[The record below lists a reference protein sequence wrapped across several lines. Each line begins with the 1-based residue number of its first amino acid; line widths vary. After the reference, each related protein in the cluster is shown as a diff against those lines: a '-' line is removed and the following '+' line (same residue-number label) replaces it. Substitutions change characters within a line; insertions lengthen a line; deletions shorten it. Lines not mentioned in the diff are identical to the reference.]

1 MSDDAD
7 EKPMMGIWL
16 TTGLVVGSMIGSGIF
31 LLPVSLSPLGMNAIF
46 GWLLSISGALAIA
59 FAFSRL
65 ARLGGGGIQSYIEQ
79 SFGPFTGFLA
89 AWALWVGNWVS
100 VAAVAIS
107 FAAAISRVSP
117 LLGAGSII
125 PVAIAAIV
133 ALTALNARGVKVSG
147 EVNLVTIAVKLL
159 PLFGVVVLIAVRTA
173 THGPIEPIAA
183 TPVTTGNLATAAS
196 LTLFAMLGFENATAP
211 VGKIRDPERTLP
223 RAIMGGTLMVGV
235 IYLLAS
241 TGVTLLL
248 PDAIAAAS
256 PAPYADVYAAI
267 GGEPLAVAAALAI
280 AIGGFGAL
288 NCTVLVT
295 GELGYSLALRRQLP
309 GLLAR
314 TTTIGTPVIAQV
326 AGSALAIIAVL
337 ANASRSTAGLFTFL
351 ILLVTSAALVVYL
364 IATLAA
370 WQIDRGPRARLVL
383 ALAMLFI
390 AFSFYGAGAEANL
403 WCIAL
408 LAVGGVDYA
417 AMRWL
422 SVRATIRG
430 AAPGPAAPPAPVA

>member
-1 MSDDAD
+1 MTDRID

-16 TTGLVVGSMIGSGIF
+16 TTALVVGTMIGSGIF
-31 LLPVSLSPLGMNAIF
+31 MLPVSLAPLGVNAIF
-46 GWLLSISGALAIA
+46 GWLLSIAGALSIA

-79 SFGPFTGFLA
+79 SFGSFPGFLI

-107 FAAAISRVSP
+107 FAAAMSRVSP
-117 LLGAGSII
+117 MLGATSII
-125 PVAIAAIV
+125 PVAIAAII
-133 ALTALNARGVKVSG
+133 ALTGLNARGVKVSG

-159 PLFGVVVLIAVRTA
+159 PLFGVVVLIAVRA
-173 THGPIEPIAA
+173 AAYGPIEPIAA
-183 TPVTTGNLATAAS
+183 TPMTTGNLATAAS

-223 RAIMGGTLMVGV
+223 RAILGGTMMVGV

-248 PDAIAAAS
+248 PAALAASS
-256 PAPYADVYAAI
+256 PAPYAEVYAAT
-267 GGEPLAVAAALAI
+267 GGEPLAIAAALAI
-280 AIGGFGAL
+280 AIGGFGTL
-288 NCTVLVT
+288 NCLVLAT
-295 GELGYSLALRRQLP
+295 GEVGYSLALRRQLP
-309 GLLAR
+309 AIMAR
-314 TTTIGTPVIAQV
+314 TTASETPVVAQV
-326 AGSALAIIAVL
+326 AGSALAILAVL

-364 IATLAA
+364 VATLAA
-370 WQIDRGPRARLVL
+370 GRLDRGLGPRLVL

-390 AFSFYGAGAEANL
+390 AFSFYGAGAEANA

-408 LAVGGVDYA
+408 LALGAIDYVV
-417 AMRWL
+417 MRWL
-422 SVRATIRG
+422 NGRSTIPA
-430 AAPGPAAPPAPVA
+430 AAPVPVALAE

>member
-1 MSDDAD
+1 MTELVH
-7 EKPMMGIWL
+7 EKPMMGMWL

-31 LLPVSLSPLGMNAIF
+31 MLPVSLAPLGVNAIF
-46 GWLLSISGALAIA
+46 GWLLSIAGALAIA

-65 ARLGGGGIQSYIEQ
+65 TRLGGGGIQSYIEQ

-107 FAAAISRVSP
+107 FAAALSRVSP

-159 PLFGVVVLIAVRTA
+159 PLFGVVVLIAVRAA
-173 THGPIEPIAA
+173 TNGPIEQIAA

-211 VGKIRDPERTLP
+211 VGKVRDPERTLP
-223 RAIMGGTLMVGV
+223 RAILGGTMMVGV

-248 PDAIAAAS
+248 PEAIAAAS
-256 PAPYADVYAAI
+256 PAPYADVYAAT

-280 AIGGFGAL
+280 AIGGFGTL

-295 GELGYSLALRRQLP
+295 GELGYSLALRGQFP
-309 GLLAR
+309 SLLAR
-314 TTTIGTPVIAQV
+314 TTAIGTPVIAQV
-326 AGSALAIIAVL
+326 AGSVLAIIAVL

-370 WQIDRGPRARLVL
+370 ARIDRGARTRLVL
-383 ALAMLFI
+383 ALALLFI

-408 LAVGGVDYA
+408 LAVGAIDYVV
-417 AMRWL
+417 MRWFNGR
-422 SVRATIRG
+422 SPIPATE
-430 AAPGPAAPPAPVA
+430 PAPVAPAE